1 MMARTV
7 EACSTR
13 FPYTVNLNRPQF
25 GVVKRNRSNLGEK
38 DHHSLILM
46 EISIAKENR
55 PAHELL
61 QEDCKLNEGGKE
73 EEEDKVVGEV
83 LH

>member
-1 MMARTV
+1 MARTV

-25 GVVKRNRSNLGEK
+25 GVVKRNRSNLGGR
-38 DHHSLILM
+38 DHNSRILIV
-46 EISIAKENR
+46 AKENR

-73 EEEDKVVGEV
+73 EEED
-83 LH
+83 